1 MNSNPTPVAGPG
13 KFQWNAGG
21 WFGSSLGSSAW
32 MLGTSGCQFAYNQQL
47 IGMIPALA
55 FVAILLTS
63 IVLWNRRNC
72 IYPFS
77 ALMMMLGLIAFTNPF
92 VWLIVQTLGSAESK
106 IAMNWPASSWATIFA
121 IGIVPVIMLW
131 FTYLERTAI
140 ARNSELTQN
149 AKTVA

>member
-1 MNSNPTPVAGPG
+1 MNSNPTPVAGAG

-32 MLGTSGCQFAYNQQL
+32 MPGTSGCLFAYNQQL
-47 IGMIPALA
+47 IAMIPGIG
-55 FVAILLTS
+55 FIVIVLTS
-63 IVLWNRRNC
+63 IALWNRRNC

-77 ALMMMLGLIAFTNPF
+77 ALMTILGLIAFTNLF
-92 VWLIVQTLGSAESK
+92 VWMIVQTLGSAEFKS
-106 IAMNWPASSWATIFA
+106 AMNWPASSWATVFA

-140 ARNSELTQN
+140 ARNSEMTQN
-149 AKTVA
+149 SKTVA